1 MTNNEHRRSSSI
13 QHLRERHEEWIRTI
27 VQECIQHSKVN
38 VFILQEMMYQGKILV
53 GSSGGSGSG
62 RGRADIDIDNDNDNN
77 NEEYLK
83 WIQRVLLPST
93 ASTNDSSSMNNN
105 NTRSHSSSSNAMHDS
120 MSRKWETEMVP
131 ALVEAAKKSKA
142 RSMNHNNSKNNKN
155 KSKSTTYATVI
166 QQTKTLIKYLPSHWR
181 SKAE

>member
-1 MTNNEHRRSSSI
+1 
-13 QHLRERHEEWIRTI
+13 
-27 VQECIQHSKVN
+27 
-38 VFILQEMMYQGKILV
+38 MMYQGKILV

-62 RGRADIDIDNDNDNN
+62 SGRGRADIVIDNDNDNNNDNN

-93 ASTNDSSSMNNN
+93 ASTNDSSNMNNN

-131 ALVEAAKKSKA
+131 ALVGAAKKSKA